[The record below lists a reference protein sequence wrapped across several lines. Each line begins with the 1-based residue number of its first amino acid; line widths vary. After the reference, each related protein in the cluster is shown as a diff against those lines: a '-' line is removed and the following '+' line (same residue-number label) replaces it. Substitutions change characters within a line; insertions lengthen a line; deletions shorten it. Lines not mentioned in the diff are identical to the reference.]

1 MKIQFE
7 VILFIPVEMKIV
19 LLWSVET
26 TAISIHWNIEIIVAI
41 IFKTVDFLFI
51 VVMDRGEGIFLVS
64 QEGLIYN
71 GLYYS
76 EMVV

>member
-71 GLYYS
+71 GLYYY